1 MSKPS
6 NEVLLEKISNLTEKI
21 EEGFRGVHERQDK
34 TNGNVIRNT
43 EHRLKVESNLSTF
56 KWLFGFLGVG
66 NAFIFLKVVLGII

>member
-6 NEVLLEKISNLTEKI
+6 NDVLLEKIENLSEKI
-21 EEGFRGVHERQDK
+21 ERGFQGVHERQDK

-66 NAFIFLKVVLGII
+66 NIILFLKVVLGVI